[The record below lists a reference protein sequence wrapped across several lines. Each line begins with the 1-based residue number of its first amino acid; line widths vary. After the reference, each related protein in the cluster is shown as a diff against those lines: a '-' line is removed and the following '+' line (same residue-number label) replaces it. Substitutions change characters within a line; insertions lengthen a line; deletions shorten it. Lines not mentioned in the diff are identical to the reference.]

1 MLRRWSQR
9 GLASATP
16 AARRTFWNP
25 LDILSRL
32 KSGDEDTDK
41 KVATADAQDQAH
53 CRANSEWRSQAD
65 VEFPTFLGDARA
77 GRVAHAKKVFSVLAQ
92 HLRNATDPVQ
102 LMESW
107 NVIRQCCLR
116 PADEGNGAAENKTS
130 AVDVLQMLPAD
141 EFAQRIAGITC
152 RTMFVG
158 STPLERNVIAANEA
172 VVVALLVGN
181 FYALDDHERTIKFFG
196 GYSRDRLNWLKE
208 RSAVETGAG
217 GPPGFSPS
225 LSGFVRATRLWAPAR
240 SAYLDLL
247 LAKNDYHKIAQ
258 FAREDTRN
266 LESACESVMTMTP
279 LLIGCRKEKDSALAR
294 LAIEMMAEKNPISK
308 KNRNESDL
316 DNALCVMQDDAG
328 YVLHPDLWLA
338 LFNTRLHLN
347 RKDSA
352 LSFEIFGLYSKSF
365 TALYQDQF
373 RRALRKAC

>member
-1 MLRRWSQR
+1 
-9 GLASATP
+9 
-16 AARRTFWNP
+16 
-25 LDILSRL
+25 
-32 KSGDEDTDK
+32 
-41 KVATADAQDQAH
+41 
-53 CRANSEWRSQAD
+53 
-65 VEFPTFLGDARA
+65 
-77 GRVAHAKKVFSVLAQ
+77 
-92 HLRNATDPVQ
+92 
-102 LMESW
+102 MESW

-217 GPPGFSPS
+217 GPPGVSKVLS
-225 LSGFVRATRLWAPAR
+225 LLCQ
-240 SAYLDLL
+240 
-247 LAKNDYHKIAQ
+247 NDYHKIAQ

-294 LAIEMMAEKNPISK
+294 LAIEMMAEKNPIS
-308 KNRNESDL
+308 
-316 DNALCVMQDDAG
+316 
-328 YVLHPDLWLA
+328 VL
-338 LFNTRLHLN
+338 R
-347 RKDSA
+347 
-352 LSFEIFGLYSKSF
+352 
-365 TALYQDQF
+365 
-373 RRALRKAC
+373 

>member
-41 KVATADAQDQAH
+41 KAGPFR
-53 CRANSEWRSQAD
+53 CRVS
-65 VEFPTFLGDARA
+65 TFLGDARA
-77 GRVAHAKKVFSVLAQ
+77 GRVAHAKKAVLPP
-92 HLRNATDPVQ
+92 T
-102 LMESW
+102 
-107 NVIRQCCLR
+107 
-116 PADEGNGAAENKTS
+116 ADEGNEAAENKTN
-130 AVDVLQMLPAD
+130 AACRRVRAAYCWDHLPYYVRRVDAT
-141 EFAQRIAGITC
+141 GT
-152 RTMFVG
+152 
-158 STPLERNVIAANEA
+158 NVIAANEA

-196 GYSRDRLNWLKE
+196 GYTE

-217 GPPGFSPS
+217 GPPEYPKFSPS

-258 FAREDTRN
+258 FAREDTCN

-279 LLIGCRKEKDSALAR
+279 LLIGCRKEKDSAW
-294 LAIEMMAEKNPISK
+294 
-308 KNRNESDL
+308 L
-316 DNALCVMQDDAG
+316 D
-328 YVLHPDLWLA
+328 
-338 LFNTRLHLN
+338 
-347 RKDSA
+347 
-352 LSFEIFGLYSKSF
+352 
-365 TALYQDQF
+365 
-373 RRALRKAC
+373 